1 MEVFKNNNKT
11 FLIEFYDAEGE
22 DYDVPTGVEIKFSV
36 KKSVT
41 DSDEDVLISKTI
53 TGTGE
58 SSYTINL
65 TEEETNLP
73 VGVYWWDLKNI
84 TDGVTITAP
93 DKFVVKEVV
102 LINE

>member
-11 FLIEFYDAEGE
+11 FLVEFYDAEGE
-22 DYDVPTGVEIKFSV
+22 DYDVPSGVEIKFSV

-58 SSYTINL
+58 SSYTIIL
-65 TEEETNLP
+65 TELDTNLP
-73 VGVYWWDLKNI
+73 VGVYWYDFKNI
-84 TDGVTITAP
+84 TDGVTLTP
-93 DKFVVKEVV
+93 PTKFIIKEVV
-102 LINE
+102 LENE